1 MLKYIFLIL
10 YILIAI
16 YLYKLFVPTMDYI
29 KDKYEEKFQNQS
41 KVTKSRYFAICDFI
55 YILIM
60 TFWPVFILSILIRI
74 IKRGKTYVHK
84 GQNPGGDGEGTHQ
97 D

>member
-1 MLKYIFLIL
+1 MLKYLFLVL
-10 YILIAI
+10 YVLIAN
-16 YLYKLFVPTMDYI
+16 YLYKTFLYTMDTI
-29 KDKYEEKFQNQS
+29 KAKYEEKYSEDS
-41 KVTKSRYFAICDFI
+41 KLTKSRYFAICDFI

-60 TFWPVFILSILIRI
+60 SFWPIFILSILIRI

-84 GQNPGGDGEGTHQ
+84 GQNSGGDGEGTHQ

>member
-1 MLKYIFLIL
+1 MLKFLFLAL
-10 YILIAI
+10 YVFIAI
-16 YLYKLFVPTMDYI
+16 YLYKIFLCTMDTI
-29 KDKYEEKFQNQS
+29 KVKYEEKYSEDS

-55 YILIM
+55 YILFMI
-60 TFWPVFILSILIRI
+60 FWPVFILSILIRI

-84 GQNPGGDGEGTHQ
+84 GQNSGGNGEGTHQ